1 MSQSYPNDQSNPAG
15 AIPVWIAPGIAGEG
29 YTPVVAPVTTI
40 TTGGTAVTVLTGPI
54 SGGTILNPASVAA
67 QGIDPVEN
75 LYISFVGTPG
85 STDAAAI
92 GGTLTLVPGA
102 SYSLPALASGVTL
115 KANATTSAHR
125 FTAFSW

>member
-1 MSQSYPNDQSNPAG
+1 MSQSYPNDQSNPAA
-15 AIPVWIAPGIAGEG
+15 AIPVWIAPGDAGEG

-54 SGGTILNPASVAA
+54 SGGTISNPLTAA
-67 QGIDPVEN
+67 GQGIGAAEN

-85 STDAAAI
+85 STDATAV

-102 SYSLPALASGVTL
+102 SYSLPALATGVTL
-115 KANATTSAHR
+115 KANAATSAHR

>member
-15 AIPVWIAPGIAGEG
+15 AIPVWIAPGDAGEG

-40 TTGGTAVTVLTGPI
+40 TTGGTAVTVLTGTI
-54 SGGTILNPASVAA
+54 SGGTISNPLTAA
-67 QGIDPVEN
+67 GQGIGAAEN

-85 STDAAAI
+85 STDAAAV

-115 KANATTSAHR
+115 KANAATSAHS

>member
-1 MSQSYPNDQSNPAG
+1 MSQSYPNNQSNPAA
-15 AIPVWIAPGIAGEG
+15 AIPVWIAPGADGAG
-29 YTPVVAPVTTI
+29 YTPVVAPVTVI

-54 SGGTILNPASVAA
+54 SGGTISNPLTAAGEGVVVA
-67 QGIDPVEN
+67 EN

-85 STDAAAI
+85 STDAAAH

-102 SYSLPALASGVTL
+102 FYSLPALATGVTL
-115 KANATTSAHR
+115 KANAATSGHL